1 MLCCKS
7 CIVSQA
13 CIVYHL
19 CLSIIMKFRQKLTLR
34 HISVKLLSHFSVCKI
49 HFMQFSVFSHLK
61 IKEWHFSFFA
71 LLVIAVSADS
81 FALMPLLL
89 VARQLYLQIYH
100 GVLNLV
106 CRTFVAVL
114 ILDRMRNI
122 QQEILEKKKSK

>member
-1 MLCCKS
+1 
-7 CIVSQA
+7 
-13 CIVYHL
+13 
-19 CLSIIMKFRQKLTLR
+19 
-34 HISVKLLSHFSVCKI
+34 
-49 HFMQFSVFSHLK
+49 MQFSVFSHLK

-71 LLVIAVSADS
+71 LLVTAVSADS

-122 QQEILEKKKSK
+122 QQEILEKKKYQNKDISCSLVNLPIKEVL